1 MEFPTLISWCSP
13 FLNQGLYDGIY
24 NFYSDFNRTFYKKPC
39 RPRSD
44 AEEQSLT
51 ELIDEQ

>member
-24 NFYSDFNRTFYKKPC
+24 NFIQIIIEHFIRNRVDTDQTPKNKV
-39 RPRSD
+39 
-44 AEEQSLT
+44 
-51 ELIDEQ
+51 